1 MQRSIEERQA
11 PKRRASKRRDPRT
24 QYFGFTARQL
34 PFIFVL
40 VGNWVFS
47 ALFFGLA
54 KLFWHW
60 VPLDWTLGDRI
71 ALVIKDAVFA
81 ILPAVI
87 DICMVAAQR
96 LDPNMWVG
104 RTAKPNSALDINTRF
119 ILNTFEQFILYFI
132 GNAALALYCPLEE
145 ARTLIILTILF
156 VLGRLLFWVG
166 YHVNP
171 FLRAFGFGITFYPT
185 VAVYAWLILFMVFGI
200 RVPL

>member
-71 ALVIKDAVFA
+71 ALVINCLLYTSDAA
-81 ILPAVI
+81 
-87 DICMVAAQR
+87 D
-96 LDPNMWVG
+96 
-104 RTAKPNSALDINTRF
+104 
-119 ILNTFEQFILYFI
+119 E
-132 GNAALALYCPLEE
+132 
-145 ARTLIILTILF
+145 
-156 VLGRLLFWVG
+156 
-166 YHVNP
+166 
-171 FLRAFGFGITFYPT
+171 
-185 VAVYAWLILFMVFGI
+185 
-200 RVPL
+200 